1 MIIDRKKFID
11 MLNATKPA
19 LGGVG
24 ATYSFRDGYLRTFND
39 EMYVEAKIPD
49 PVEGDVDELD
59 CTVSSFDL
67 LKLLKSYRTKEVTIE
82 QDEEELFIL
91 SNRSTA
97 GLRLLEDDPI
107 PFDIE
112 DIDDWKDVPSMFR
125 SGLEACIA
133 TASDDLA
140 KIDLCDLAI
149 REGNI
154 VSTDGYRITRV
165 DIGEMDEFCFPKTS
179 AKEIIKYEVSTYY
192 VGDKW
197 IYFSMKDG
205 TTIIGARL
213 TEDNVPEV
221 DAYFEA
227 FDSDVYFDLPE
238 DINGIVDRLMT
249 VAPKDIDPLAKVT
262 IRKLKTNGG
271 KIEFDL
277 EGNSG
282 WVNEGSMIKFAGEN
296 LEFKINPAHLK
307 QKDYTSYECAV
318 SDTLLY
324 IAYNENTER
333 LICLSI

>member
-1 MIIDRKKFID
+1 
-11 MLNATKPA
+11 
-19 LGGVG
+19 
-24 ATYSFRDGYLRTFND
+24 
-39 EMYVEAKIPD
+39 
-49 PVEGDVDELD
+49 
-59 CTVSSFDL
+59 
-67 LKLLKSYRTKEVTIE
+67 
-82 QDEEELFIL
+82 
-91 SNRSTA
+91 
-97 GLRLLEDDPI
+97 
-107 PFDIE
+107 
-112 DIDDWKDVPSMFR
+112 
-125 SGLEACIA
+125 
-133 TASDDLA
+133 
-140 KIDLCDLAI
+140 
-149 REGNI
+149 
-154 VSTDGYRITRV
+154 
-165 DIGEMDEFCFPKTS
+165 MDEFCFPKTS